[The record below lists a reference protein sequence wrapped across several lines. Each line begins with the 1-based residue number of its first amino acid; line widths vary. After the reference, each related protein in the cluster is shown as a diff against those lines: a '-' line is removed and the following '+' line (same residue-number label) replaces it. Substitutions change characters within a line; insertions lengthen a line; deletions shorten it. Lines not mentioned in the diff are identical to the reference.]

1 MGAGACPSIRQLGH
15 GTIMLHELS
24 ITDFAIIEKTTF
36 SLSESMNALTGE
48 TGAGKSI
55 LLDALGSVL
64 GSRVSSDFVRTGARA
79 ARVEAMFSLSPT
91 ELDAVKAALDELG
104 IDLEDEGD
112 LILSREIQAS
122 GRSVARINGRL
133 TTANMLSRIGSA
145 LVDIHGQ
152 SDHLAI
158 LQASEQLRLLDRY
171 ARTTP
176 LREDVAER
184 ARALR
189 AVRSRLRDVQT
200 GSREREHQLDLLRFQ
215 AEEIAEAALTP
226 GEDDALTDER
236 TVLQSADAL
245 RLDARDALVSLV
257 GADDAMDAP
266 NAAQFLRNVERSA
279 LSLAGIDPGADRLGE
294 RATELVV
301 LAEDLARDIR
311 AYGEGVES
319 RPDRLEA
326 VEDRLSQIQNL
337 KRKYGPSIEDV
348 IAFGVR
354 AQDQLYELT
363 GASFDAEALRER
375 EQVLARELAEAA
387 LALSSKREQAANE
400 LAAAIEASIAEL
412 RMGSSQVAIHVSQ
425 REDPDGIP
433 VALDGLT
440 QTVHFDE
447 TGIDIVTFL
456 IAPNAGETLKPL
468 GRIASGGETARLMLA
483 VKSILSDVD
492 TIPTLVFDE
501 IDVGV
506 GGRSGQVVGT
516 KLRRLADRHQVIVVT
531 HLPQIAAHAT
541 RHFAITKSD
550 KNSRTISEV
559 RELDERQRVDELAA
573 MIDGLPLTAHAL
585 ASATD
590 MLERSQAGG

>member
-1 MGAGACPSIRQLGH
+1 
-15 GTIMLHELS
+15 MLHELS
-24 ITDFAIIEKTTF
+24 ISDFAIIEKTTF
-36 SLSESMNALTGE
+36 SLSESLNALTGE

-64 GSRVSSDFVRTGARA
+64 GSRVSSDFVRTGARS
-79 ARVEAMFSLSPT
+79 ARVEAMFSLTSA
-91 ELDAVKAALDELG
+91 EAAALKPVLEELG
-104 IDLEDEGD
+104 IDLDEDGD
-112 LILSREIQAS
+112 LIVSREIQAS

-133 TTANMLSRIGSA
+133 TTASVLSRVGSA

-171 ARTTP
+171 ARATA
-176 LREDVAER
+176 LREAVAER
-184 ARALR
+184 ARSLR
-189 AVRSRLRDVQT
+189 AVRSRLHDLQT

-226 GEDDALTDER
+226 DEDEALSEER

-245 RLDARDALVSLV
+245 RSGAQDALVSLV
-257 GADDAMDAP
+257 GADDAVDAP
-266 NAAQFLRNVERSA
+266 NAAQLLRDVERST
-279 LSLAGIDPGADRLGE
+279 LYLAAIDPGAAHLGE

-301 LAEDLARDIR
+301 LAEDLSRDIR
-311 AYGEGVES
+311 SYGEGVES
-319 RPDRLEA
+319 RPDRLQA

-354 AQDQLYELT
+354 AEEQLDELS
-363 GASFDAEALRER
+363 GASFDVDALCDQEH
-375 EQVLARELAEAA
+375 VLTRELAEAC
-387 LALSSKREQAANE
+387 LALSNKRQDAAND
-400 LAAAIEASIAEL
+400 LSARIEGSIAEL
-412 RMGSSQVAIHVSQ
+412 RMGSSQVSIRVSQ
-425 REDPDGIP
+425 RDDPDGIP
-433 VALDGLT
+433 VELDGST
-440 QTVHFDE
+440 RTVHFDE
-447 TGIDIVTFL
+447 TGIDTVTFL
-456 IAPNAGETLKPL
+456 IAPNAGEALKPL

-516 KLRRLADRHQVIVVT
+516 KLRRLADDHQVIVVT
-531 HLPQIAAHAT
+531 HLPQIAAHAE

-550 KNSRTISEV
+550 KGSRTISEV
-559 RELDERQRVDELAA
+559 RELDERQRLEELAA
-573 MIDGLPLTAHAL
+573 MIDGLPLTDHAL

-590 MLERSQAGG
+590 MLARSRAGS